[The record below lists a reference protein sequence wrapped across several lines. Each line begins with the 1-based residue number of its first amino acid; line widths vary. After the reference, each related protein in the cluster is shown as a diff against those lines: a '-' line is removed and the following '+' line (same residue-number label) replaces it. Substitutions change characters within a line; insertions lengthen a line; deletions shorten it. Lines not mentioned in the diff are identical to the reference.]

1 MAVVQRATSVLDT
14 MPRTRAA
21 VRPQISRPAPAPSRR
36 HVRVRE
42 PQLGMLLR
50 RALVAAIPAVCI
62 LATVYGRMQLLEASV
77 RRSHLNVSIRQE
89 LSKQHVLRSSL
100 LNSTRPEQIDQFA
113 RDNQMVMQVTPP
125 IFVGGHQKGR

>member
-1 MAVVQRATSVLDT
+1 M
-14 MPRTRAA
+14 
-21 VRPQISRPAPAPSRR
+21 
-36 HVRVRE
+36 RVRE